1 MQFSHL
7 CSHLVHNFLHFFFPH
22 VHLCWGICEAALIWS
37 RACPVSATLG
47 LLPGCLS
54 TLLWSQLSD
63 WILALLC
70 GGFWFFP
77 ITRSKLLPDDTS
89 STSNCHFQLK
99 KSQTQ
104 APGRKWVCHVF
115 AERQAALDPLISVPI
130 LVSLGHKYVASF
142 SESMCLTLFWNL
154 SISLHFLLFL
164 WADGRCCEYRQICW
178 LELSS
183 EMMIHFRDGKA
194 WERES

>member
-7 CSHLVHNFLHFFFPH
+7 CSHLVHNFLHFFLMLTFAEEFVRQRWSGAEH
-22 VHLCWGICEAALIWS
+22 VLYQQLWDSSQGVCLFCLGASFQTESWPYCVEGFDSSPSREAN
-37 RACPVSATLG
+37 C
-47 LLPGCLS
+47 
-54 TLLWSQLSD
+54 SQTTPQVPA
-63 WILALLC
+63 IV
-70 GGFWFFP
+70 
-77 ITRSKLLPDDTS
+77 IS
-89 STSNCHFQLK
+89 SLK

-104 APGRKWVCHVF
+104 APGRRWVCHVVF

-154 SISLHFLLFL
+154 SISLHFLLSL
-164 WADGRCCEYRQICW
+164 WADGRCCEYRQIFW